1 MVRTITFVILMGII
15 LPTGVNPHAEEIN
28 MGYFMVPPH
37 HFSRN
42 PQADMAG
49 GAAITFFQ
57 AAASRMGH
65 TVKWIGPLPLP
76 RLTQYLKTGTMVDG
90 TVGFPRLPPFEK
102 FLYYPDQPLY
112 MGQPIVGVVKEHP
125 LSQIKTIDDIRG
137 FRIGLV
143 KSLSDRYD
151 PLIDDH
157 RDAVYLERLGGR
169 DWMQQNIEKLIADRL
184 DALFDRQQY
193 TMPYV
198 AATLHMA
205 HKIKILPLPSPP
217 RPMFVVFSKTAP
229 KGKMLLDQY
238 NAAVSQ
244 VTLDYKQLLDE
255 EMRAVLGGITAGK

>member
-1 MVRTITFVILMGII
+1 MMRTMTFLILMGII
-15 LPTGVNPHAEEIN
+15 LPIGANLHAEEIK
-28 MGYFMVPPH
+28 MGYFMLPPH

-42 PQADMAG
+42 PQADRAR
-49 GAAITFFQ
+49 GAAITFFE
-57 AAASRMGH
+57 AVASRMGH
-65 TVKWIGPLPLP
+65 RVRWIGPLPLP
-76 RLTQYLKTGTMVDG
+76 RLTQYLKTGTVVDG
-90 TVGFPRLPPFEK
+90 TVGFPRLAPFEK
-102 FLYYPDQPLY
+102 FFYYSDLPLY
-112 MGQPIVGVVKEHP
+112 MGQPIMGVIRDRP
-125 LSQIKTIDDIRG
+125 LSEIKTIDDIRG

-143 KSLSDRYD
+143 RSLSGRYD

-157 RDAVYLERLGGR
+157 RDAVYLEELGGR
-169 DWMQQNIEKLIADRL
+169 NWMQQNIEKLIAGRL

-238 NAAVSQ
+238 NAAAPQ
-244 VTLDYKQLLDE
+244 VTLDYEKLLDK
-255 EMRAVLGGITAGK
+255 EMRAVLGK